1 VKTGDQSIGFS
12 LLYVRKVL
20 GRRVRS
26 LPVGCPKKVYR
37 KKTQQRCLSCV
48 SGAVE
53 AVLIREK
60 RTKGYFVAF
69 GYSEDALHEIDAFFR
84 REHKSI
90 VAFTVQEILEG
101 EIARK
106 LA

>member
-1 VKTGDQSIGFS
+1 MLQRAASRHRRHPNQVADGKEDKTRKSQFCGF
-12 LLYVRKVL
+12 
-20 GRRVRS
+20 
-26 LPVGCPKKVYR
+26 
-37 KKTQQRCLSCV
+37 
-48 SGAVE
+48 E
-53 AVLIREK
+53 AVLMREK

-69 GYSEDALHEIDAFFR
+69 GYSEDAMREIDAFFR

>member
-1 VKTGDQSIGFS
+1 MASC
-12 LLYVRKVL
+12 RKAAQQFDH
-20 GRRVRS
+20 RVVARAES
-26 LPVGCPKKVYR
+26 D
-37 KKTQQRCLSCV
+37 V
-48 SGAVE
+48 STARFE
-53 AVLIREK
+53 AVLTREK

-69 GYSEDALHEIDAFFR
+69 GYSEDAMHEIDAFFR

-90 VAFTVQEILEG
+90 VAFTVQEILDG